1 MIRPARALLWTD
13 ASSGGTL
20 TNQSGDSKQIELG
33 GHFHGG
39 GDKLLT
45 EFDWLMV
52 TGDVQLAGTLTAHLI
67 DRFELLVGM
76 SFKILQV
83 GIDASGKQ
91 HAPR

>member
-1 MIRPARALLWTD
+1 MIWPQFS
-13 ASSGGTL
+13 ASRNPRSGG
-20 TNQSGDSKQIELG
+20 NEIELG
-33 GHFHGG
+33 DHFHGG